1 MQVWKNASMQVCNYA
16 SMQANASICKCAI
29 LYLFI
34 WFFIYVHYICSSGI
48 YQAYLHHNSVHNVYY
63 ICTILKI
70 LYFATLHNTCVSLN
84 ILLKSEAISN
94 SFHNYDIIFAYLRVI
109 PDISKAYLKNAS
121 SISYVILILLYRRT
135 DIKSSYLFI
144 LED

>member
-1 MQVWKNASMQVCNYA
+1 MQVCNYA
-16 SMQANASICKCAI
+16 SMQAYASICKCAI

-48 YQAYLHHNSVHNVYY
+48 YQAYLKHKSVHNIYY
-63 ICTILKI
+63 ICIILKI

-84 ILLKSEAISN
+84 ILVKSEAISN
-94 SFHNYDIIFAYLRVI
+94 SFHNYIWHIIDIIFAYLRVI

-121 SISYVILILLYRRT
+121 SISYVILILLYRCI
-135 DIKSSYLFI
+135 DVKSSHLFI